1 MWCRTYNSR
10 WTHPAQDRFA
20 TAPLGTMSPTLFEQ
34 PRGFFNLPKETDEW
48 KSCEMGPYSFLSLSK
63 TTTKSNCFQMSLQ
76 RQHFLVSYLKTL
88 SVGSA
93 RVLVR
98 PGCWSGQSV
107 GSARVL
113 VWPGCWSGLGV
124 GPVGVLVRPGCWS
137 GSEVGPARVLVRPG
151 CWSGRGVGPAG
162 VLVRP
167 GCWSGRGVGPA
178 GVLVWPG
185 CWSG

>member
-1 MWCRTYNSR
+1 
-10 WTHPAQDRFA
+10 
-20 TAPLGTMSPTLFEQ
+20 MSPTLFEQ
-34 PRGFFNLPKETDEW
+34 PHGFFNLPQETDVW

-113 VWPGCWSGLGV
+113 VWPGCWSGRGV
-124 GPVGVLVRPGCWS
+124 GPAGVLVRPGCWS
-137 GSEVGPARVLVRPG
+137 GSEVGPARVLV
-151 CWSGRGVGPAG
+151 
-162 VLVRP
+162 
-167 GCWSGRGVGPA
+167 
-178 GVLVWPG
+178 WPG
-185 CWSG
+185 CWSGQGVGLARVLVRPVFVPATSRSADQHSPNWTHVQLLSGYKVYQDSSSLL